1 MATEDPR
8 GIYDETE
15 LVVREF
21 FAGAPADRGV
31 WHACRAIVDARKE
44 VAALRD
50 LANAVIPSDFDGTG
64 CEDVGGVNWFDRRV
78 ALGGEC
84 PYAQQRNRDAA
95 FRAKYAI
102 ETTPGGDANNVP
114 AARPK

>member
-1 MATEDPR
+1 MMATGKEINR
-8 GIYDETE
+8 VFEE
-15 LVVREF
+15 ERMKSAAASAVALNVVL
-21 FAGAPADRGV
+21 AAALL
-31 WHACRAIVDARKE
+31 DARKE
-44 VAALRD
+44 LAALRD

-102 ETTPGGDANNVP
+102 ETTPGGGANNVP